1 MHSLT
6 TLTVGALFAALAGSA
21 SAQSTSAPER
31 TQAVTQTGT
40 QATAAPQ
47 KTPDPAWPKAAASDK
62 LDGLRGGADTVT
74 TQATL
79 NGTVADNSAR
89 NVVTGN
95 NVIDNGSF
103 ANMNG
108 LPMVIQNTGANV
120 LIQNA
125 TVINLQLR

>member
-1 MHSLT
+1 MRYLT
-6 TLTVGALFAALAGSA
+6 KMMLGGLLGALASTATAQSAAVA
-21 SAQSTSAPER
+21 SA
-31 TQAVTQTGT
+31 
-40 QATAAPQ
+40 
-47 KTPDPAWPKAAASDK
+47 PAEKAAAVEKTAQAAWPAPAPAAK
-62 LDGLRGGADTVT
+62 LDGQRGGADTVS
-74 TQATL
+74 TQASL
-79 NGTVADNSAR
+79 NATVADNTAR

-125 TVINLQLR
+125 TVINLQMR

>member
-6 TLTVGALFAALAGSA
+6 TLTVGAVFAALAGSA
-21 SAQSTSAPER
+21 SAQSAVQGTPAPER
-31 TQAVTQTGT
+31 TQAVTAT
-40 QATAAPQ
+40 QKA
-47 KTPDPAWPKAAASDK
+47 PDPGWPKAAASDK

>member
-1 MHSLT
+1 MHSLA
-6 TLTVGALFAALAGSA
+6 TLTVGVVFAALAGSA

-31 TQAVTQTGT
+31 TQAGT
-40 QATAAPQ
+40 QAVAAPQ

>member
-1 MHSLT
+1 MHSLA
-6 TLTVGALFAALAGSA
+6 TLTVGAVFAALAGGA
-21 SAQSTSAPER
+21 SAQSAAQGTPAPER
-31 TQAVTQTGT
+31 TQAV
-40 QATAAPQ
+40 AAPQ
-47 KTPDPAWPKAAASDK
+47 KAPDPAWPKAAASDK